1 MHPLAWEYNFFYS
14 HLLVIPIIAF
24 LIAVIIKWIT
34 SKIKYWKFELAK
46 ALSSWWMP
54 SVHSALV
61 TSTTIAIWLKYW
73 VTSDLFTLAIVLTV
87 IVMYDAINVRFEAW
101 LHASA
106 INEMFWKQFKESL
119 WHLPSEAFAWS
130 MLWLLVAVILFFI

>member
-1 MHPLAWEYNFFYS
+1 MHPLQENYNFFYE

-24 LIAVIIKWIT
+24 FSAVIIKWFF
-34 SKIKYWKFELAK
+34 SKLKTWKFELTK
-46 ALSSWWMP
+46 ALWSWWMP

-61 TSTTIAIWLKYW
+61 TSITIAIWLKYW

-130 MLWLLVAVILFFI
+130 MLWMLVAVILFFI